1 MKKVSGC
8 NGRSSVLVCFWF
20 IQSLRGGC
28 CMSDSDEK
36 YMMKFYRDL
45 PEGNETM
52 EVAFLNMIASLDNT
66 ETIANRGVALSQV
79 SSELALAIA
88 EVKQK
93 AIEEFAEKNR
103 ETTLAGTRRVHEDAL
118 AQQKSS

>member
-1 MKKVSGC
+1 MP
-8 NGRSSVLVCFWF
+8 
-20 IQSLRGGC
+20 
-28 CMSDSDEK
+28 DSDEK

-103 ETTLAGTRRVHEDAL
+103 ETTLAGTRRVHEDTF